1 MEWLIHFKKRK
12 NNMIFNR
19 STNKI
24 IIRAVAALNKSIK
37 AHAYSAIYSG
47 FKVKSKAQFIAN
59 VVSAKINIPGWWSLG
74 KTKAQKTASAHQFW
88 NYKFH
93 SHLGSYH
100 ATESS
105 ILYVRPTKDKGYGA
119 LLSQAEK
126 LGEFS
131 WSQLLLSIPHH
142 AQKIAEAYRYWGK
155 YSGYKKSV
163 YRNGK
168 SKNVYVSFDAYANN
182 YFNSYR
188 AYFVKNRII
197 SKVKG
202 KRGIY
207 TLTPNGK
214 LLLSGMKQLDTMR

>member
-1 MEWLIHFKKRK
+1 
-12 NNMIFNR
+12 MILNR
-19 STNKI
+19 SSNKI
-24 IIRAVAALNKSIK
+24 IIRAVAALNKAVK

-47 FKVKSKAQFIAN
+47 FNVKSKAQFIAN
-59 VVSAKINIPGWWSLG
+59 VISAKIKLPAWYGLPKSKKQKLEA
-74 KTKAQKTASAHQFW
+74 AQSFW
-88 NYKFH
+88 DCKFT
-93 SHLGSYH
+93 SHTHHYSE
-100 ATESS
+100 ANFSF
-105 ILYVRPTKDKGYGA
+105 VRPKKEFGYGA
-119 LLSQAEK
+119 LLKAAEK

-131 WSQLLLSIPHH
+131 WAQLLFSIPHH
-142 AQKIAEAYRYWGK
+142 ALRINEAYANWGMCNGFQK
-155 YSGYKKSV
+155 TV

-168 SKNVYVSFDAYANN
+168 CKSQYVSFKSYANN

-197 SKVKG
+197 ARVKG

>member
-1 MEWLIHFKKRK
+1 
-12 NNMIFNR
+12 MILNR

-24 IIRAVAALNKSIK
+24 IIRAVAALNKAVR
-37 AHAYSAIYSG
+37 AHAYSAMLSG

-59 VVSAKINIPGWWSLG
+59 VISAKIKLPDWYGA
-74 KTKAQKTASAHQFW
+74 KTSKQRAKAAPNFW
-88 NYKFH
+88 NMHYHFH
-93 SHLGSYH
+93 AGSYVG
-100 ATESS
+100 TECK
-105 ILYVRPTKDKGYGA
+105 LTYVRPQAAKGYGA
-119 LLSQAEK
+119 LLSAAEK

-131 WSQLLLSIPHH
+131 WAQLLLSVPHH
-142 AQKIAEAYRYWGK
+142 AKKVAAAYKDWGK
-155 YSGYKKSV
+155 YSGYKKQV
-163 YRNGK
+163 YRKDG
-168 SKNVYVSFDAYANN
+168 SYRSQYVSFDSYANN

-197 SKVKG
+197 ARVKG

>member
-1 MEWLIHFKKRK
+1 
-12 NNMIFNR
+12 MIFNR

-59 VVSAKINIPGWWSLG
+59 VVSAKISLPSWWGEGLPKS
-74 KTKAQKTASAHQFW
+74 KKKKIETAHRFWDFKFTSHVWYGGNAHFT
-88 NYKFH
+88 F
-93 SHLGSYH
+93 
-100 ATESS
+100 
-105 ILYVRPTKDKGYGA
+105 VRPKKEYGYGA
-119 LLSQAEK
+119 LLKAAEK

>member
-1 MEWLIHFKKRK
+1 
-12 NNMIFNR
+12 MIFNR

-59 VVSAKINIPGWWSLG
+59 VVSAKISLPSWWGEGLPKS
-74 KTKAQKTASAHQFW
+74 KKKKIETAHRFWDFKFTSHVWYGGNAHFT
-88 NYKFH
+88 F
-93 SHLGSYH
+93 
-100 ATESS
+100 
-105 ILYVRPTKDKGYGA
+105 VRPKKEYGYGA
-119 LLSQAEK
+119 LLKAAEK

-131 WSQLLLSIPHH
+131 WSELLLSIPHH
-142 AQKIAEAYRYWGK
+142 AQRIKEAYADWGK
-155 YSGYKKSV
+155 YNGFKKTV
-163 YRNGK
+163 YGKDGK
-168 SKNVYVSFDAYANN
+168 SKSQYVSFDSYANN

-188 AYFVKNRII
+188 AYFVKNRILAR
-197 SKVKG
+197 VKG

>member
-1 MEWLIHFKKRK
+1 
-12 NNMIFNR
+12 MIFNR

-59 VVSAKINIPGWWSLG
+59 VVSAKIALPAWWNG
-74 KTKAQKTASAHQFW
+74 APTKTKKQKLEAAQSYWNFKFTSHVWYSGNAHFT
-88 NYKFH
+88 F
-93 SHLGSYH
+93 
-100 ATESS
+100 
-105 ILYVRPTKDKGYGA
+105 VRPKKSHGYGA
-119 LLSQAEK
+119 LLKAAEK

-131 WSQLLLSIPHH
+131 WTDLLLSIPHH
-142 AQKIAEAYRYWGK
+142 AQRVKEAYADWGK
-155 YSGYKKSV
+155 YNGFKKTV
-163 YRNGK
+163 YRKDG
-168 SKNVYVSFDAYANN
+168 SSRQQYVSFDSYANN

-188 AYFVKNRII
+188 SYFVKNRILAR
-197 SKVKG
+197 VKG

>member
-1 MEWLIHFKKRK
+1 
-12 NNMIFNR
+12 MILNR
-19 STNKI
+19 SSNKI
-24 IIRAVAALNKSIK
+24 IIRAVAALNKAIK

-59 VVSAKINIPGWWSLG
+59 VISAKISLPAWWGGLPKSKKQKLEA
-74 KTKAQKTASAHQFW
+74 AQSFW
-88 NYKFH
+88 DLKFT
-93 SHLGSYH
+93 SHTHHYGNANFLF
-100 ATESS
+100 
-105 ILYVRPTKDKGYGA
+105 VRPKKEFGYGA
-119 LLSQAEK
+119 LLKAAEK

-131 WSQLLLSIPHH
+131 WADLLLSIPHH
-142 AQKIAEAYRYWGK
+142 AQRIKEAYAEWGK

-168 SKNVYVSFDAYANN
+168 SKSQYVSFDSYANN

-188 AYFVKNRII
+188 AYFVKNRILA
-197 SKVKG
+197 KVKG

>member
-1 MEWLIHFKKRK
+1 MIH
-12 NNMIFNR
+12 NH

-24 IIRAVAALNKSIK
+24 IIRAVAALNKAVK
-37 AHAYSAIYSG
+37 AHAYSAMLSG

-59 VVSAKINIPGWWSLG
+59 VISAKIKVPDWFHVSG
-74 KTKAQKTASAHQFW
+74 TKKQKTENAEQFW
-88 NYKFH
+88 NMHYH
-93 SHLGSYH
+93 SHTGSYVG
-100 ATESS
+100 TECN
-105 ILYVRPTKDKGYGA
+105 ILYVRPKKAKGYGA
-119 LLSQAEK
+119 LLSAAEK

-131 WSQLLLSIPHH
+131 WSQLLLSVPHH
-142 AQKIAEAYRYWGK
+142 AKKVAAAYKDWGK

-168 SKNVYVSFDAYANN
+168 SKSQYVSFDSYANN

-197 SKVKG
+197 ARVKG